1 ADEDAARGLG
11 ARLKASL
18 QPNDLKAL
26 AALWIHGAAA
36 APESVPGVYDAA
48 AEGYLGEPLGVR
60 PVATDTAQPPEPIP
74 APYWAGLWEL
84 LKEPRSGLGAVNL
97 TTKTAALTG
106 LVSPRLQA
114 RVGKAA
120 LAYPGVPA
128 AVAQGFPARFRLE

>member
-1 ADEDAARGLG
+1 M
-11 ARLKASL
+11 RLL
-18 QPNDLKAL
+18 IL
-26 AALWIHGAAA
+26 AAAAAALLASAGGAAAQPAAADIAKQWDTNKDGVVDKAEWVAA

-60 PVATDTAQPPEPIP
+60 PVATDTTQPPEPIP
-74 APYWAGLWEL
+74 AAFWAGLWKL

-114 RVGKAA
+114 RV
-120 LAYPGVPA
+120 
-128 AVAQGFPARFRLE
+128 